1 MFGQTQA
8 AIFER
13 LEVTKKFGLVSDYH
27 VSWSGRKGRLTPKV
41 QVWGNGGTTEY
52 VVQNY
57 IAQLLQGLVPAQQIN
72 VADDRLAN

>member
-1 MFGQTQA
+1 MFGTTQA

-13 LEVTKKFGLVSDYH
+13 LEVTKKFGLVADYH

-57 IAQLLQGLVPAQQIN
+57 ITQLLNGLVPAQQIN
-72 VADDRLAN
+72 VADERLN